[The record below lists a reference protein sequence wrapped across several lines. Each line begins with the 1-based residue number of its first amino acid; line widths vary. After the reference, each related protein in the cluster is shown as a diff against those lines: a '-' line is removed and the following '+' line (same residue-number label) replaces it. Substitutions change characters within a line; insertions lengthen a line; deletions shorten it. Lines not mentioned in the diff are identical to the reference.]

1 MPTYDYFCPSNNETV
16 EVIHSL
22 DRKVET
28 WGDLCRLLHCDPGE
42 TPTDAPVRRLI
53 SAPSVMV
60 PTSNTDYKSLG
71 FSKLVKRD
79 EGVYENVTATD
90 GESKIVTPGDRSTYP
105 DFKKKISD

>member
-16 EVIHSL
+16 EVFHSL
-22 DRKVET
+22 NRKLET
-28 WGDLCRLLHCDPGE
+28 WGDLCRMLHCDPGE
-42 TPTDAPVRRLI
+42 TPADAPVRRLI

-60 PTSNTDYKSLG
+60 PTSNSEYKSLG

-90 GESKIVTPGDRSTYP
+90 GESKIVTPGDRSSYP
-105 DFKKKISD
+105 DLKKKIGD